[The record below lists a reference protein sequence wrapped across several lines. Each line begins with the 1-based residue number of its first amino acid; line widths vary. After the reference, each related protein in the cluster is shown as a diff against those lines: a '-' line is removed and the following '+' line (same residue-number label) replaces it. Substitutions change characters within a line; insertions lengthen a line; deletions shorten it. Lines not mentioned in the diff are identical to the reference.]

1 MNILGYL
8 ALAAAV
14 SLAIKWLTHR
24 IGMPIVTGYVLVGIF
39 LGISLIGVFHAEI
52 LDRMDIINDFALGI
66 IGFTIG
72 AELRREVF
80 QKLGKSILVIALLE
94 SALTFVVVSVSISV
108 LMPSKIYLAFI
119 LGAVASATA
128 PAATVHVIQQYKAK
142 GPLTSTILAVVGI
155 DDAFALM
162 IYVFVS
168 AVVKG
173 MLKSQNVPL
182 FHTLMMP
189 ALEICLSIIVGTAVG
204 IAFVYIFRKIRYS
217 DDLLLGTAA
226 ALLALMA
233 VSRTYNLSGLL
244 AAMAFG
250 TVVSNL
256 NVNLIRRSAKVL
268 ENVSP
273 LIFAFFFIFAGAH
286 LDVGLFPVIGLT
298 GLVYLLSRMTG
309 KIAGASLG
317 ALIGKALPQVRKYI
331 GFSLIPQVGVA
342 LALAIMVQ
350 HEFAGG
356 EYGETGER
364 IAVVVIN
371 VLLFTTVIT
380 EIVGPLLTKWALS
393 KAKERQA

>member
-1 MNILGYL
+1 
-8 ALAAAV
+8 
-14 SLAIKWLTHR
+14 
-24 IGMPIVTGYVLVGIF
+24 
-39 LGISLIGVFHAEI
+39 
-52 LDRMDIINDFALGI
+52 
-66 IGFTIG
+66 
-72 AELRREVF
+72 
-80 QKLGKSILVIALLE
+80 
-94 SALTFVVVSVSISV
+94 
-108 LMPSKIYLAFI
+108 
-119 LGAVASATA
+119 
-128 PAATVHVIQQYKAK
+128 
-142 GPLTSTILAVVGI
+142 
-155 DDAFALM
+155 
-162 IYVFVS
+162 VFVS

-204 IAFVYIFRKIRYS
+204 IVFVYIFRKIRYS

>member
-273 LIFAFFFIFAGAH
+273 LIFAFFFIFA
-286 LDVGLFPVIGLT
+286 
-298 GLVYLLSRMTG
+298 
-309 KIAGASLG
+309 
-317 ALIGKALPQVRKYI
+317 
-331 GFSLIPQVGVA
+331 
-342 LALAIMVQ
+342 
-350 HEFAGG
+350 
-356 EYGETGER
+356 
-364 IAVVVIN
+364 
-371 VLLFTTVIT
+371 
-380 EIVGPLLTKWALS
+380 
-393 KAKERQA
+393 